1 MSLFAIQDV
10 KWVAAQGKFSIHV
23 QSNGMDILTK
33 QDIQISSVD
42 GQIVITAPN
51 GISIKSR
58 NSEIKLDDAGIGLIT
73 SHVLEHKAGQHV
85 FKTGSIIDFERI
97 HLPDIK
103 NPYIVQYLVRNK
115 ENENLINRPFIL
127 IDEQGNVQKG
137 KTDNKGFM
145 NLKTTPSSQM
155 VAARV
160 MPSEIEEATEEE
172 VEKE

>member
-1 MSLFAIQDV
+1 M
-10 KWVAAQGKFSIHV
+10 
-23 QSNGMDILTK
+23 
-33 QDIQISSVD
+33 
-42 GQIVITAPN
+42 
-51 GISIKSR
+51 
-58 NSEIKLDDAGIGLIT
+58 
-73 SHVLEHKAGQHV
+73 LEHQSGQHV
-85 FKTGSIIDFERI
+85 FKNGAIIDFERI

-127 IDEQGNVQKG
+127 IDEEGNVQKG